1 MTPGAGGCRDLA
13 VLTRATRWCSRSNI
27 RRCSTAIMPV
37 LKAPNTHRHGIAE
50 SMGRVVAGGDSAA
63 MESLWSLLQTNI
75 HN

>member
-1 MTPGAGGCRDLA
+1 MPAERSMNAFKISIARRGDVAGYILLAGGGSWF
-13 VLTRATRWCSRSNI
+13 LTRKIVIALN
-27 RRCSTAIMPV
+27 
-37 LKAPNTHRHGIAE
+37 RHGIAE